1 MLAGSWHGESKI
13 SYSAYVKLQVRLMV
27 DKSGQSQM
35 QTKSMQM
42 LQFSSLSPSNHLM
55 SIRAPN
61 ADFPGQEFNSLG
73 NTLNGLKGKKWVG
86 EKEESSMK
94 TWRVLVSSNIVT
106 LKTCWP
112 LRVSRTAV
120 KGVPTCLPAY
130 RSASFPL
137 TKAWTSSGLE
147 KKTYLVNCYRC
158 YASKG
163 RFGQI
168 SF

>member
-112 LRVSRTAV
+112 QSEQNCSQGSPYLPPCIP
-120 KGVPTCLPAY
+120 KCKLPAHQSLDIFWA
-130 RSASFPL
+130 R
-137 TKAWTSSGLE
+137 
-147 KKTYLVNCYRC
+147 KKDIL
-158 YASKG
+158 
-163 RFGQI
+163 GQLLQMLC
-168 SF
+168 F